1 MTDFDPYAQT
11 GGPIEGRGPVPRS
24 KRRRRRER
32 ERPTPYDLP
41 ATPPRPAAPAA
52 PAAPADD
59 LIHAGFGRRLG
70 AFVLD
75 LLIVGIPSGSL
86 SSFVMKV
93 LPKEPG
99 TCEKLDGTT
108 YACDVLTRDSEGI
121 HALFLQALLLF
132 VVFFYFG
139 HLEGRRG
146 GTPGKR
152 IAGLRVV
159 RTDTGGTI
167 GMGRAIARLLLRF
180 VSAAPVFLGYFWML
194 WDDNGQT
201 WHDKVVRSRVVR
213 S

>member
-1 MTDFDPYAQT
+1 
-11 GGPIEGRGPVPRS
+11 
-24 KRRRRRER
+24 
-32 ERPTPYDLP
+32 
-41 ATPPRPAAPAA
+41 
-52 PAAPADD
+52 
-59 LIHAGFGRRLG
+59 
-70 AFVLD
+70 VLD

-121 HALFLQALLLF
+121 HGSLLQALLLF

-139 HLEGRRG
+139 RLEGRRG

-152 IAGLRVV
+152 IAKLKVV
-159 RTDTGGTI
+159 DATTGAPI
-167 GMGRAIARLLLRF
+167 GMGRAIGRWIMRF
-180 VSAAPVFLGYFWML
+180 ASAIPLWLGYLWML
-194 WDDNGQT
+194 WDDDNQT

-213 S
+213 A

>member
-86 SSFVMKV
+86 LSFVMKV

-121 HALFLQALLLF
+121 HGSFLQALLLF

-213 S
+213 A

>member
-41 ATPPRPAAPAA
+41 ATPPRPAAPA
-52 PAAPADD
+52 DD
-59 LIHAGFGRRLG
+59 LVDAGFGRRLG

-75 LLIVGIPSGSL
+75 CLILVIPGNAL
-86 SSFVMKV
+86 SSFVR
-93 LPKEPG
+93 LFLAKEPG
-99 TCEKLDGTT
+99 TCEKADGTL
-108 YACDVLTRDSEGI
+108 YACDVLPSDSEGI
-121 HALFLQALLLF
+121 HGLFLLTLLLF
-132 VVFFYFG
+132 IVIFYFG

-213 S
+213 A

>member
-1 MTDFDPYAQT
+1 MTDFDPYAQV
-11 GGPIEGRGPVPRS
+11 GSPIEGVGRVGRVPRS

-32 ERPTPYDLP
+32 GRPTAAPPARP
-41 ATPPRPAAPAA
+41 ATPLVDPGNLV
-52 PAAPADD
+52 D
-59 LIHAGFGRRLG
+59 AGFGRRLG
-70 AFVLD
+70 AFALD
-75 LLIVGIPSGSL
+75 WLIVVIPGSSL
-86 SSFVMKV
+86 SSSVQAV

-99 TCEKLDGTT
+99 TCKEADGTS
-108 YACDVLTRDSEGI
+108 YACDVLTIDSEGI
-121 HALFLQALLLF
+121 HALFLLALLLF
-132 VVFFYFG
+132 IVIFYFG

-159 RTDTGGTI
+159 RADTGGPI
-167 GMGRAIARLLLRF
+167 GMGRAIGRFLLRF

-194 WDDNGQT
+194 WDDDSQT